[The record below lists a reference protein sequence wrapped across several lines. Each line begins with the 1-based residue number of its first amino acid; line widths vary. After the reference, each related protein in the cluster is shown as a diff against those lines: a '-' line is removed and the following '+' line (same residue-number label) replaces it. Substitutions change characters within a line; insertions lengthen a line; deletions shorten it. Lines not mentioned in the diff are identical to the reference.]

1 MYSIVVM
8 AALTASA
15 EAPDR
20 GCRGG
25 RRHSCASYSYSCAPV
40 YYHGGPR
47 VIIYPGRPGP
57 RPVPPRPGGPK
68 KTGLDGDDTYV
79 AETAAPATIVVRT
92 PADAT
97 LTFDGERTQSIG
109 TERRFETVALKP
121 GTTYTYTLEAMRV
134 VDGERKTVK
143 QTVELQAGKV
153 TEVRVEFP
161 AVAVTER

>member
-1 MYSIVVM
+1 MYSIVMM

-25 RRHSCASYSYSCAPV
+25 RRQCCASYSCAPV
-40 YYHGGPR
+40 VYYHCGPR
-47 VIIYPGRPGP
+47 VIITPGKPGKKP
-57 RPVPPRPGGPK
+57 DGKK
-68 KTGLDGDDTYV
+68 KTGLDGNDTFV
-79 AETAAPATIVVRT
+79 AEESAPATIVVRT

-97 LTFDGERTQSIG
+97 LTFDGERTQSTG
-109 TERRFETVALKP
+109 AERRFETVVLQP
-121 GTTYTYTLEAMRV
+121 GSTYTYTLEATRV
-134 VDGERKTVK
+134 VDGEKKTVK
-143 QTVELQAGKV
+143 QRVELQAGKV